1 MTWWYWMVL
10 GLVLAAIE
18 LATPGGFFVAFLAV
32 SAIVIGLLLLAGLE
46 QPAWVQ
52 WLGFTVI
59 ALIALRIFRKP
70 LLARLQP
77 TLGGPDVDSMI
88 GEIAIAT
95 ADLGP
100 DGYGRAELRG
110 SSWQAHNVGLQVLAA
125 GSRCRVIAVNG
136 LVLDVRHE

>member
-10 GLVLAAIE
+10 GLALAAIE
-18 LATPGGFFVAFLAV
+18 LATPGGFFVAFFAV
-32 SAIVIGLLLLAGLE
+32 SAIVVGLLSLAGLD

-52 WLGFTVI
+52 WLSFTVI
-59 ALIALRIFRKP
+59 AMIALRIFRQP

-77 TLGGPDVDSMI
+77 ALRGPDVDSMI
-88 GEIAIAT
+88 GEIAIVA
-95 ADLGP
+95 ADIGP
-100 DGYGRAELRG
+100 DGHGRAELRG
-110 SSWQAHNVGLQVLAA
+110 SSWQAHNVGEQLLAA